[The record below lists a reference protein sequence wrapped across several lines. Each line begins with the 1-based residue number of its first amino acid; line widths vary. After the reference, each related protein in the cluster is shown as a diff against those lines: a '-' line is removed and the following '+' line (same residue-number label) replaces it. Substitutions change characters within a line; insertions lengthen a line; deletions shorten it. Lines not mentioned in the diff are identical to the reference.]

1 MKFNLTK
8 KLIIFIEIIIT
19 IVLIVG
25 SVVTYIVIRNSLQE
39 QIYSQ
44 LKSIS
49 ILKESSINLYLKT
62 GITEIEYIAKEDK
75 ILTQFLENTNK
86 VYYEQITEDFLDIVN
101 ENKTLEN
108 ISLIDRYGKVII
120 STNKNEE
127 GKFKS
132 NEEFFSK
139 TKQKTIIQDYYF
151 NINTNKPAMFVS
163 TPIFDNFG
171 KFMGILVGDINV
183 DEIDDLI
190 SSRAGLGIT
199 GESFAVNS
207 FNMVVTNLQKMKDSA
222 FHKTIYLPQI
232 QDCLNGNSI
241 AGIRQDYNNDQVIGY
256 WGWFPE
262 LKSCLVI
269 KIDTNEAF
277 APIKK
282 AIIIFI
288 FILLLLGVILGYL
301 SYVAGNAFILPFQ
314 KLRDKIIKIKDGNFD
329 VNLDINSKD
338 EIGEM
343 ATVFNEMAKSL
354 SNYKVNIESE
364 VVSRTIDLDDKVT
377 DLEKNKKATLNLLED
392 LEKEKKLSESQAAEL
407 TKFKLV
413 IDNTSQHIII
423 TDIDGIIIYANH
435 AVEIIT
441 GYSIN
446 EVIGQKPSLWGMQM
460 PTEFYTDLW
469 KTIKVDKKTF
479 SGEITNKRKNGEIYT
494 AKSFISPVLD
504 DSGDIK
510 FFVGLET
517 DISKEKSLESA
528 LIKEKESVEQK
539 VVERTRELS
548 EEHARLLSS
557 INSIPFGFIIFDN
570 NENIIIKN
578 DLIIDMLKF
587 DNTKLPSMNDVI
599 EFLSKDD
606 NVKIVINTNFKDKK
620 VCELKEI
627 AIGAKTYRGII
638 APIKPDEGQDEII
651 GHLFMLEDITE
662 AKILERSKDEFFAV
676 ASHELRTPLT
686 AIRGNS
692 SMLLDSYTDKVKD
705 KDVNEMLVDINQA
718 SVRLIGIVNDFLDV
732 SRLEQGKIEIKN
744 KEFDM
749 FDLVEKVLKSE
760 KEMAE
765 AKNLTLEFV
774 KGKIKSVNILSDQEK
789 TEQVL
794 LNLVGNSIKFATKGK
809 VTISIIVIDNFMKIS
824 VSDEGP
830 GISEKS
836 QNLLFRKFQPASED
850 ILTRDVTKSTGLG
863 LYISK
868 LLVSK
873 MGGTIGLEKS
883 VIGEGSTFFF
893 TLPLKPLD

>member
-1 MKFNLTK
+1 M
-8 KLIIFIEIIIT
+8 IPT
-19 IVLIVG
+19 IMPK
-25 SVVTYIVIRNSLQE
+25 N
-39 QIYSQ
+39 
-44 LKSIS
+44 
-49 ILKESSINLYLKT
+49 
-62 GITEIEYIAKEDK
+62 
-75 ILTQFLENTNK
+75 
-86 VYYEQITEDFLDIVN
+86 
-101 ENKTLEN
+101 N
-108 ISLIDRYGKVII
+108 I
-120 STNKNEE
+120 
-127 GKFKS
+127 
-132 NEEFFSK
+132 
-139 TKQKTIIQDYYF
+139 
-151 NINTNKPAMFVS
+151 
-163 TPIFDNFG
+163 
-171 KFMGILVGDINV
+171 
-183 DEIDDLI
+183 
-190 SSRAGLGIT
+190 
-199 GESFAVNS
+199 
-207 FNMVVTNLQKMKDSA
+207 
-222 FHKTIYLPQI
+222 
-232 QDCLNGNSI
+232 
-241 AGIRQDYNNDQVIGY
+241 
-256 WGWFPE
+256 
-262 LKSCLVI
+262 
-269 KIDTNEAF
+269 
-277 APIKK
+277 
-282 AIIIFI
+282 
-288 FILLLLGVILGYL
+288 
-301 SYVAGNAFILPFQ
+301 
-314 KLRDKIIKIKDGNFD
+314 
-329 VNLDINSKD
+329 
-338 EIGEM
+338 
-343 ATVFNEMAKSL
+343 
-354 SNYKVNIESE
+354 
-364 VVSRTIDLDDKVT
+364 
-377 DLEKNKKATLNLLED
+377 KNKKATLNLLED